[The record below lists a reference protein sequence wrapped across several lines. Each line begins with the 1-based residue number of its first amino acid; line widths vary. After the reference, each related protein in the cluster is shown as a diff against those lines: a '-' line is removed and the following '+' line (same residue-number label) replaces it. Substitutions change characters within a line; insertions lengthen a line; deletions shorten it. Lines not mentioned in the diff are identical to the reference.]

1 MRKYSVKIMS
11 CITVSVITLLSMTG
25 LWSQA
30 VDEIND
36 SRTAVIKQQIF
47 ALPAEQYN
55 ILNDLAISNGYAS
68 IYSLVDASNTRSV
81 TTVDQSRIKDLD
93 DSGNIDITDA
103 IALARFLDGDFLY
116 AYSYEELDVTGD
128 YLLDDNDV
136 TAYIQYLSAHNTFS
150 AHGSVQLPDLNFEHR
165 SYTKHD
171 YSTNTTSTYT
181 LQDSTMLSSISA
193 RTEALAHRPN
203 TFDNISNDTELRD
216 ESDLPSTC
224 DDRIVRIGEELTP
237 NDRHYLGSG
246 FIVDSH
252 VIATAAHCVYNRN
265 AVDSMKFNPHRT
277 VYAFTYQQNA
287 DGTYN
292 EVPHKLHIQ
301 YVAVPSDYISCSNT
315 DVKWW
320 DYGMIVVE
328 EDLLEDYHAFS
339 LGVVIEGAAR
349 SKYDEPGAFDTTVV
363 GFYSGSIVLP
373 RYLTGTL
380 YDYNDYR
387 MTVESTIPYGGSSG
401 CAVYCDDGNLDVA
414 IGIIQSTGKHGM
426 VISRPLLEFYLHP

>member
-1 MRKYSVKIMS
+1 MRKLSLKIMS
-11 CITVSVITLLSMTG
+11 CITVSVIALLSMTG
-25 LWSQA
+25 LCSQA

-36 SRTAVIKQQIF
+36 SRLSVIKQQTA
-47 ALPAEQYN
+47 ALPVDKFN
-55 ILNDLAISNGYAS
+55 ILNDFAISNGYAS
-68 IYSLVDASNTRSV
+68 IYSLIDASNTRSLTMV
-81 TTVDQSRIKDLD
+81 TQSRIKDID
-93 DSGNIDITDA
+93 DSGVIDINDV
-103 IALARFLDGDFLY
+103 IALARFLKGDFLY

-150 AHGSVQLPDLNFEHR
+150 AHGSVQLPDMNFEHR
-165 SYTKHD
+165 SYTKYD
-171 YSTNTTSTYT
+171 YSTGTTSTYT
-181 LQDSTMLSSISA
+181 LQDSTMLSSIPASVGVSA
-193 RTEALAHRPN
+193 RRPN
-203 TFDNISNDTELRD
+203 AFENISNDTQLRNA
-216 ESDLPSTC
+216 SNLPSTC
-224 DDRIVRIGEELTP
+224 DDRIVRIGEELP
-237 NDRHYLGSG
+237 SGQSGYLGTG

-265 AVDSMKFNPHRT
+265 AADSLKFNPYRT

-287 DGTYN
+287 DGTYS

-301 YVAVPSDYISCSNT
+301 YVAVPSDYTSCPNT

-349 SKYDEPGAFDTTVV
+349 SKYNEPGAFETTVV
-363 GFYSGSIVLP
+363 GFYNENVILP

-401 CAVYCDDGNLDVA
+401 SAVYCDDGNLDVA

-426 VISRPLLEFYLHP
+426 IISRPLLEFYFHA